1 MSSMDALNKINLITI
16 LICLAA
22 LIPIIKG
29 ITNRF
34 SREEMYNSLFGVFTL
49 GMSLFAIALSLFIVV
64 DLTMSSW
71 FQADLEKVQSM
82 LNINVSYSAE
92 FYIIV
97 EIVLALII
105 YSVLRFITLLIEE
118 PLRKFSFFLWGRIS
132 KANKF
137 LRSILGFL
145 VELPG
150 AVVRVLLLVF
160 LISFFSGIYPLN
172 PIAKAAGKSEVYN
185 LINSYAVDP
194 VVKGN
199 VGKSLPDYL
208 KKYTE
213 TIYNGAG
220 TDKAV
225 NVYNE
230 IQHVGYLRF
239 QYESK
244 SNEEID
250 STAKKIVGSTKNEKQ
265 KAYLLYQWIG
275 KNISYDW
282 DKYND
287 IINGTDYMDKFGAIP
302 AFNSK
307 KGICED
313 YADLYAAMA
322 KAVGLKVRVI
332 VGQGYSG
339 GSWGG
344 HAWNEVYISSEKK
357 WIPLDTTWARA
368 GNYFNNKNFN
378 KDHKF
383 EAIAG
388 EW

>member
-1 MSSMDALNKINLITI
+1 MNVLNKINIVTV

-22 LIPIIKG
+22 IVPIIKG
-29 ITNRF
+29 ITSTF
-34 SREEMYNSLFGVFTL
+34 SSDDLYNSLFGIF
-49 GMSLFAIALSLFIVV
+49 MMIISLLSIALSLFMAV
-64 DLTMSSW
+64 DLTMNSW
-71 FQADLEKVQSM
+71 FEANLEKLQNM
-82 LNINVSYSAE
+82 LNINVSYAAV

-97 EIVLALII
+97 EILLALFI
-105 YSVLRFITLLIEE
+105 YSVLRFITLLIEN
-118 PLRKFSFFLWGRIS
+118 PLRKFSLFLWKKIN

-137 LRSILGFL
+137 LRSILGLL

-150 AVVRVLLLVF
+150 AAVRVLLLVF
-160 LISFFSGIYPLN
+160 LISLFSQVYPSN
-172 PIAKAAGKSEVYN
+172 FIAKSADKSKAYN
-185 LINSYAVDP
+185 FVNSYAVAP
-194 VVKGN
+194 IEKGR
-199 VGKSLPDYL
+199 VGKNLPDYL

-230 IQHVGYLRF
+230 LQHVGNLRF
-239 QYESK
+239 EYESK
-244 SNEEID
+244 SDEEID
-250 STAKKIVGSTKNEKQ
+250 STARKIVGNTKDEKQ
-265 KAYLLYQWIG
+265 KAYLLYRWIG
-275 KNISYDW
+275 RNISYDW

-287 IINGTDYMDKFGAIP
+287 IINGTDYLDKFGAIP
-302 AFNSK
+302 AYDSR

-322 KAVGLKVRVI
+322 RAVGLKVRII

-368 GNYFNNKNFN
+368 GNYFDNNNFG
-378 KDHKF
+378 KDHRI

>member
-1 MSSMDALNKINLITI
+1 MNALNKINIVTV

-29 ITNRF
+29 ITSTF
-34 SREEMYNSLFGVFTL
+34 SSDDLYNSLFGIF
-49 GMSLFAIALSLFIVV
+49 MMIISLLSIALSLFMAV
-64 DLTMSSW
+64 DLTMNSW
-71 FQADLEKVQSM
+71 FEANLEKLQNM
-82 LNINVSYSAE
+82 LNINVSYAAV

-97 EIVLALII
+97 EILLALFI
-105 YSVLRFITLLIEE
+105 YSVLRFITLLIEN
-118 PLRKFSFFLWGRIS
+118 PLRKFSLFLWKKIN

-137 LRSILGFL
+137 LRSILGLL

-150 AVVRVLLLVF
+150 AAVRVLLLVF
-160 LISFFSGIYPLN
+160 LISLFSQVYPSN
-172 PIAKAAGKSEVYN
+172 FIAKSADKSKAYN
-185 LINSYAVDP
+185 FVNSYAVTP
-194 VVKGN
+194 IEKGR
-199 VGKSLPDYL
+199 VGKNLPDYL

-230 IQHVGYLRF
+230 LQHVGNLRF
-239 QYESK
+239 EYESK
-244 SNEEID
+244 SDEEID
-250 STAKKIVGSTKNEKQ
+250 STARKIVGNTKDEKQ
-265 KAYLLYQWIG
+265 KAYLLYRWIG
-275 KNISYDW
+275 RNISYDW

-287 IINGTDYMDKFGAIP
+287 IINGTDYLDKFGAIP
-302 AFNSK
+302 AYNSR

-322 KAVGLKVRVI
+322 RAVGLKVRII

-344 HAWNEVYISSEKK
+344 HAWNEVYISSERK

-368 GNYFNNKNFN
+368 GNYFDNKNFG
-378 KDHKF
+378 KDHKI
-383 EAIAG
+383 EAIAA